1 MNDGKGN
8 PALARALELSHEMM
22 AVAEH
27 GDASAVASLDAE
39 RLRLLD
45 SQRLNSRNLDVNE
58 RLVLQQINDLNN
70 RAIGLLEHRRRR
82 IERVMDT
89 AAVGRRAV
97 VAYSATGQQR

>member
-1 MNDGKGN
+1 MNRGN
-8 PALARALELSHEMM
+8 GNAGLTRALELSREML

-45 SQRLNSRNLDVNE
+45 LQRPNSRNLDTDE
-58 RLVLQQINDLNN
+58 RLMLQQINDLND

-82 IERVMDT
+82 TEREMDT
-89 AAVGRRAV
+89 LATGRRAL
-97 VAYSATGQQR
+97 VAYSATGLQR